1 MTMRSRLP
9 LAALAV
15 LALAVVVAG
24 RAAPPPKV
32 DAAFL
37 LTGGGWGHGVGL
49 SQWGAYGQA
58 KAGRS
63 YREILRHYY
72 PGTELGQLA
81 AEVPKQ
87 VRVLVGSDLEAVA
100 VGSGGPFRVRDRAAR
115 TYELP
120 AGSVRVTSSLE
131 LPVGAEGRPRRLV
144 GPLVFLP
151 AKGANLVFAGR
162 QYRANLRVS
171 VVGGRLEV
179 VNVVPLE
186 TYLRGV
192 VPGEMPRDWPLEAL
206 KAQAVAARTYAVV
219 GLQKGRSFDLY
230 SDWRSQMYYGASAE
244 APGPTRA
251 IAETRG
257 EVVTYGGEPAQVF
270 YFSSSGGRTSSAL
283 DVFGSD
289 LPYLVSVEDPW
300 DEASP
305 HHRWEP
311 RTYTGKTLA
320 RAFGLS
326 GSVVDAR
333 IVPGAPSRP
342 AQLVLTTAAG
352 AATAIRL
359 TDVRTR
365 LGLRS
370 STFRL
375 GTLRLAAP
383 PGTVAPGSPVRLTGA
398 ARDVDRPRLEKL
410 APGGV
415 WVKGPRLAL
424 AADGT
429 FAVTLRP
436 AATLQVR
443 LVADGLIGIP
453 VTIAVDE
460 DAA

>member
-1 MTMRSRLP
+1 MRSRL
-9 LAALAV
+9 LLTALAV
-15 LALAVVVAG
+15 LALAVAVAG
-24 RAAPPPKV
+24 RAAPAPPRV

-58 KAGRS
+58 KAGRP
-63 YREILRHYY
+63 YRDILGHYY
-72 PGTELGQLA
+72 PGTELAPLA

-87 VRVLVGSDLEAVA
+87 VRVLVGSDLKAVA
-100 VGSGGPFRVRDRAAR
+100 VGSGGPFRVRDGTAR

-120 AGSVRVTSSLE
+120 GGAVRVTSSLE
-131 LPVGAEGRPRRLV
+131 LPVGPEGEPRRLV

-251 IAETRG
+251 ITETRG
-257 EVVTYGGEPAQVF
+257 EVLTYAGKPAQVF

-311 RTYTGKTLA
+311 RTFTGKTLA

-326 GSVVDAR
+326 GAVVDAR

-342 AQLVLTTAAG
+342 AQLELATAAG
-352 AATAIRL
+352 ATTAIRL

-383 PGTVAPGSPVRLTGA
+383 AGTVAPGSQVRLTGT

-410 APGGV
+410 APGGA
-415 WVKGPRLAL
+415 WVKGPRLAP
-424 AADGT
+424 APDGT

-436 AATLQVR
+436 ATTLKLR
-443 LVADGLIGIP
+443 LVADGLIGAP

>member
-1 MTMRSRLP
+1 MRSRL
-9 LAALAV
+9 LLIALAL
-15 LALAVVVAG
+15 LALAVAVVG
-24 RAAPPPKV
+24 RAAPAPRA

-37 LTGGGWGHGVGL
+37 LTGGGWGHGVGM

-63 YREILRHYY
+63 YRDILGHYY
-72 PGTELGQLA
+72 PGTELAPLA
-81 AEVPKQ
+81 LEVPKQ
-87 VRVLVGSDLEAVA
+87 VRVLVGSALKEVA
-100 VGSGGPFRVRDRAAR
+100 VGSGGPFRVRDG
-115 TYELP
+115 TGKVHELQG
-120 AGSVRVTSSLE
+120 GSIRVTTSLE
-131 LPVGAEGRPRRLV
+131 LPVGPEGKPRRLV

-171 VVGGRLEV
+171 VVERSLEV

-192 VPGEMPRDWPLEAL
+192 VPGEMPVAWPLEAL

-244 APGPTRA
+244 APSSTRA
-251 IAETRG
+251 ITETRG
-257 EVVTYGGEPAQVF
+257 EVLTYAGKPAQVF

-311 RTYTGKTLA
+311 RTYTPTTLA

-333 IVPGAPSRP
+333 ILPGAPSRP
-342 AQLVLTTAAG
+342 AQLVLTTTAG
-352 AATAIRL
+352 ATTAIRL

-375 GTLRLAAP
+375 GTLRLAVP
-383 PGTVAPGSPVRLTGA
+383 PGKVAPGSQVRLTGT
-398 ARDVDRPRLEKL
+398 ARDVDRPRIEKL
-410 APGGV
+410 APGGA
-415 WVKGPRLAL
+415 WVKGPRLVIAP
-424 AADGT
+424 DGT
-429 FAVTLRP
+429 FAVTLRV
-436 AATLQVR
+436 AATLEVR
-443 LVADGLIGIP
+443 LVADGLVGAP
-453 VTIAVDE
+453 VRIAVDE